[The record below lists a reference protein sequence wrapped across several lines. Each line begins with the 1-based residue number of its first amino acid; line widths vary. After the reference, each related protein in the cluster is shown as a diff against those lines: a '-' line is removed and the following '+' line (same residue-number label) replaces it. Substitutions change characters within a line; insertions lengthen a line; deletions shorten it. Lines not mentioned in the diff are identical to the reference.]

1 MKSHATNMVMAVGQI
16 AAGLAVGTA
25 GIYLG
30 DTDDAPGTAIIGI
43 LVAIGAVALGVRTA
57 RRKIS

>member
-1 MKSHATNMVMAVGQI
+1 MVMAVGQI